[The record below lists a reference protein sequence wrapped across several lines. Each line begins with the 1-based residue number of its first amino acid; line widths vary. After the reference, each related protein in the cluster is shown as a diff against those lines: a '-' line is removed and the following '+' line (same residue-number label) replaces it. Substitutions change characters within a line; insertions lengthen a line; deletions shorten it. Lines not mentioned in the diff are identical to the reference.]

1 VTNIVVTRLFVFHSR
16 NATIQR
22 MSATT
27 DTPTAAVTTTHTRGI
42 LYLIATPIGNLE
54 DISARALRLLGE
66 VDLILCEDTR
76 HTGRLLHHF
85 GIKTRTLSYH
95 EHNETPRAREAIEM
109 LASGR
114 RLALVSDAG
123 TPAINDPGFPLV
135 RLAIEQ
141 GLNVIPIPGACAF
154 VNALIASGL
163 PTDQFFYA
171 GFLPAKSGAR
181 RATLLSL
188 RTLPATLIFYE
199 APHRIHGSL
208 NDARDT
214 LGNRRAVVAREL
226 TKLHEQFLRG
236 TLDELAT
243 HFADATH
250 ARGEMVVLIE
260 GATDANE
267 PPSETRTAT
276 ISERIAQLE
285 ATGTDSRQAL
295 KQVARELGLPRAEAY
310 RRLVAEKNE

>member
-1 VTNIVVTRLFVFHSR
+1 
-16 NATIQR
+16 
-22 MSATT
+22 MSTAT
-27 DTPTAAVTTTHTRGI
+27 DTPASTQSRGM

-95 EHNETPRAREAIEM
+95 EHNEDSRAREAIEM
-109 LASGR
+109 LAAGR

-135 RLAIEQ
+135 RLAIER
-141 GLNVIPIPGACAF
+141 GLSVIPIPGAVAF

-163 PTDQFFYA
+163 PTDQFFFA

-181 RATLLSL
+181 RSTLAAL

-199 APHRIHGSL
+199 APHRILASL
-208 NDARDT
+208 SDARDT
-214 LGNRRAVVAREL
+214 LGNRRAAVAREL

-236 TLDELAT
+236 TLDELTA

-250 ARGEMVVLIE
+250 ARGEMVVIIE
-260 GATDANE
+260 GANDTNE
-267 PPSETRTAT
+267 PQSEKRTAT
-276 ISERIAQLE
+276 ISERIAELE
-285 ATGTDSRQAL
+285 ATGSDSRQAL

-310 RRLVAEKNE
+310 RRLVAERASDKH

>member
-1 VTNIVVTRLFVFHSR
+1 
-16 NATIQR
+16 
-22 MSATT
+22 MSTAT
-27 DTPTAAVTTTHTRGI
+27 DTPAPTQSRGT

-54 DISARALRLLGE
+54 DISARALRLLRE

-95 EHNETPRAREAIEM
+95 EHNEDARAREAIEM
-109 LASGR
+109 LLSGR

-135 RLAIEQ
+135 RLAIEH
-141 GLNVIPIPGACAF
+141 GLTVTPIPGASAF
-154 VNALIASGL
+154 VSALIASGL
-163 PTDQFFYA
+163 PTDQFFFA
-171 GFLPAKSGAR
+171 GFLPPKSGAR
-181 RATLLSL
+181 RATLASL
-188 RTLPATLIFYE
+188 RTLSATLIFYE
-199 APHRIHGSL
+199 APHRILASL
-208 NDARDT
+208 RDARET
-214 LGNRRAVVAREL
+214 LGNRRAAVAREL
-226 TKLHEQFLRG
+226 TKLHEEYLRG
-236 TLDELAT
+236 TLDELTT

-250 ARGEMVVLIE
+250 ARGEMVVIIE
-260 GATDANE
+260 GANGTNE
-267 PPSETRTAT
+267 PQPETRTAT

-310 RRLVAEKNE
+310 RRLVAERNQGE

>member
-1 VTNIVVTRLFVFHSR
+1 
-16 NATIQR
+16 
-22 MSATT
+22 MSVPINPT
-27 DTPTAAVTTTHTRGI
+27 DTPTTAYTRGT

-54 DISARALRLLGE
+54 DISARALRLLRE

-95 EHNETPRAREAIEM
+95 EHNETSRAREAIEM
-109 LASGR
+109 LAAGR

-135 RLAIEQ
+135 RLAIER
-141 GLNVIPIPGACAF
+141 GLSVIPIPGAVAF

-163 PTDQFFYA
+163 PTDQFFFA

-181 RATLLSL
+181 RSTLAAL

-199 APHRIHGSL
+199 APHRILASL
-208 NDARDT
+208 SDARDT
-214 LGNRRAVVAREL
+214 LGNRRAAVAREL

-236 TLDELAT
+236 TLDELTA

-250 ARGEMVVLIE
+250 ARGEMVVIIE
-260 GATDANE
+260 GANDTNDAQ
-267 PPSETRTAT
+267 PETRTAT
-276 ISERIAQLE
+276 ISERIAELE
-285 ATGTDSRQAL
+285 ATGSDSRQAL

-310 RRLVAEKNE
+310 RRLVAERASDKH